1 MIIAYAITI
10 CNEFKEADR
19 LIRFLKSHI
28 RWNDH
33 IYVLLDKPKVDPPLL
48 DLLYRF
54 SSSGWITLRESAF
67 HGDFSKWKNE
77 LIELCNV
84 NSTKPDFIFNIDADE
99 LPTEELINILPDLI
113 DGNPEVDADGGYSTK
128 IYRGKTQLYGMFNST
143 TMTFASTV
151 KTLKEDE
158 LILRKYT
165 NQGHYPDDYKMFL
178 HLRENGKALLCPLNT
193 FSTHGETAWLA
204 PLYKTTQDSLV
215 NEWSKHI

>member
-1 MIIAYAITI
+1 MIIAYAITV

-19 LIRFLKSHI
+19 LIRFLKSNI
-28 RWNDH
+28 RWKDH

-99 LPTEELINILPDLI
+99 LPTEELIKNLPDILEGNESI
-113 DGNPEVDADGGYSTK
+113 DAYWVPRWNTVEGLTPEHIQKWGWVVDNQERINWPDPQMRIFKNTPEIKWQNKVHEQLGGFKNFTY
-128 IYRGKTQLYGMFNST
+128 LPLDMN
-143 TMTFASTV
+143 
-151 KTLKEDE
+151 
-158 LILRKYT
+158 
-165 NQGHYPDDYKMFL
+165 L
-178 HLRENGKALLCPLNT
+178 HLV
-193 FSTHGETAWLA
+193 HD
-204 PLYKTTQDSLV
+204 KTIERQEKQNNFYES
-215 NEWSKHI
+215 I